1 MVPNVASPSFKKENE
16 NVDRNTKKLQQDN
29 TKANFSKGKLL
40 RCICSIYKKV
50 EREKRHNSSEN
61 VHKNSREKSGFR
73 ICKRNAK
80 HSSSKG

>member
-16 NVDRNTKKLQQDN
+16 NVDRNTKKQQDN

-50 EREKRHNSSEN
+50 EREIRHNGHED
-61 VHKNSREKSGFR
+61 VHKKSREKSGFR